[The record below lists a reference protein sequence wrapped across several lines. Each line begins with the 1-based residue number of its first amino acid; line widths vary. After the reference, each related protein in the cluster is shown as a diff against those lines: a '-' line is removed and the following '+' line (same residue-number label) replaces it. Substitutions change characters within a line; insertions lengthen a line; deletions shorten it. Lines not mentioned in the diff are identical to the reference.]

1 MNVVQQPVVLAFKLI
16 VILYCNLGESVPLLK
31 KLLKKEALIF

>member
-1 MNVVQQPVVLAFKLI
+1 MSVVQQPVVLAFKPI
-16 VILYCNLGESVPLLK
+16 VILYLGESVPLLK